1 MMRSML
7 TDAERRALDS
17 LDEPALHRSLL
28 ELLAVPSIT
37 GSVAET
43 ELLHSLAGQAERLGL
58 EVDLWQDDLAGLRVD
73 PEFPGTEAERDEIWG
88 LVASTEQRDGPT
100 VILQGHVDVVPP
112 GDLGAWNGDPF
123 TPRLDGDLVH
133 GRGACDMKAGVAANL
148 AALAAIRASGVS
160 LAGRIALHLVASE
173 EDGGLG
179 AFATLRRGHR
189 GDACLIPE
197 PTALSLI
204 TANCGALTFELLVPG
219 AAAHGSMRTSGVS
232 AIEKF
237 LPLFAGLQAL
247 ERERNAD
254 PDPLLAGYRLAAPLS
269 IGQLSAGDWPSTVP
283 DLLVAHGRY
292 GVLLDED
299 PAAARKA
306 FEQRVAEVCS
316 ADPWLRSHPATVR
329 WTGGQFASGRLPVGH
344 PLRNVVASAHADTTG
359 GSFGPAERG
368 TVPAERGA
376 PYGSDLRLYAGAGIP
391 TLHYGPGDPAHAHSS
406 HERVSLAETVQTART
421 LIVAVLRLMES
432 D

>member
-1 MMRSML
+1 ML
-7 TDAERRALDS
+7 SDAERRALDA
-17 LDEPALHRSLL
+17 LDEPALHRNLL
-28 ELLAVPSIT
+28 ELLAAPSIT
-37 GSVAET
+37 GSAAET

-58 EVDLWQDDLAGLRVD
+58 EVDLWQDDLAGLRAD

-112 GDLGAWNGDPF
+112 GDPAAWPGDPF

-148 AALAAIRASGVS
+148 AALAALRAVE
-160 LAGRIALHLVASE
+160 LNGRIALHLVASE

-204 TANCGALTFELLVPG
+204 TANCGALTFELTVPG
-219 AAAHGSMRTSGVS
+219 AAAHGSMRTAGVS

-237 LPLFAGLQAL
+237 LPLLAGLQEL
-247 ERERNAD
+247 EASRNAD
-254 PDPLLAGYRLAAPLS
+254 PDPLLAGYRIAAPLS

-299 PAAARKA
+299 PAEARVD
-306 FEQRVAEVCS
+306 FERRVAEVCD

-329 WTGGQFASGRLPVGH
+329 WTGGQFASGRLPAGH
-344 PLRNVVASAHADTTG
+344 PLRDVVASAHADTVG
-359 GSFGPAERG
+359 GSSRPAERG
-368 TVPAERGA
+368 AVPVERGA

-391 TLHYGPGDPAHAHSS
+391 TLHYGPGDPADAHSS
-406 HERVSLAETVQTART
+406 HERVSLAETMQTART
-421 LIVAVLRLMES
+421 LIVAALRLTGS
-432 D
+432 SA

>member
-1 MMRSML
+1 MMLRML
-7 TDAERRALDS
+7 TDIERHALDA
-17 LDEPALHRSLL
+17 LDEPALRRNLL
-28 ELLAVPSIT
+28 DLLAVPSIT
-37 GSVAET
+37 GSAAES
-43 ELLHSLAGQAERLGL
+43 ELLHTLAGGAERLGL
-58 EVDLWQDDLAGLRVD
+58 EVDLWQPDLAELRAEPD
-73 PEFPGTEAERDEIWG
+73 FPGTEASRDEIWG

-112 GDLGAWNGDPF
+112 GDLSAWPADPF
-123 TPRLDGDLVH
+123 VPRLDGDLVH

-148 AALAAIRASGVS
+148 AALAALRTVPMH
-160 LAGRIALHLVASE
+160 GRIALHLVASE

-197 PTALSLI
+197 PTGLSLI

-237 LPLFAGLQAL
+237 LPLFTGLQAL
-247 ERERNAD
+247 EASRNAN
-254 PDPLLAGYRLAAPLS
+254 PDPLLAGYEIAAPLS
-269 IGQLSAGDWPSTVP
+269 IGQVSAGDWPSTVP
-283 DLLVAHGRY
+283 DLLVAQGRY

-299 PAAARKA
+299 PADARRA
-306 FEQRVAEVCS
+306 FEQRVAEVCD
-316 ADPWLRSHPATVR
+316 ADPWLRDHPARVR
-329 WTGGQFASGRLPVGH
+329 WTGGQFASGRLAAGH
-344 PLRNVVASAHADTTG
+344 PLRDVVASAHLDTTG
-359 GSFGPAERG
+359 GATG
-368 TVPAERGA
+368 ERGA

-391 TLHYGPGDPAHAHSS
+391 TLHYGPGDPADAHSS

-421 LIVAVLRLMES
+421 LIVAALRLTGS
-432 D
+432 SG

>member
-1 MMRSML
+1 MMLRML
-7 TDAERRALDS
+7 TDAERRALDA
-17 LDEPALHRSLL
+17 LDEPALHRDLL
-28 ELLAVPSIT
+28 DLLMVPSIT
-37 GSVAET
+37 GSAAET
-43 ELLHSLAGQAERLGL
+43 ELLHTLAGRAERLGL
-58 EVDLWQDDLAGLRVD
+58 EVDLWQPDLDELHVD
-73 PEFPGTEAERDEIWG
+73 PDFPGTEAERTEIWG

-112 GDLGAWNGDPF
+112 GDPAAWHGDPF
-123 TPRLDGDLVH
+123 APRLDGDLVH
-133 GRGACDMKAGVAANL
+133 ARGACDMKAGVAANL
-148 AALAAIRASGVS
+148 AALAALRTVE
-160 LAGRIALHLVASE
+160 LNGRIALHLVASE

-197 PTALSLI
+197 PTGLSLI

-237 LPLFAGLQAL
+237 LPLFAGLHAL
-247 ERERNAD
+247 EAERNAD
-254 PDPLLAGYRLAAPLS
+254 PDPLLAGYEIAAPLS

-283 DLLVAHGRY
+283 DLLVACGRY

-299 PAAARKA
+299 PAAARAA
-306 FEQRVAEVCS
+306 FEQRVAEVCEV
-316 ADPWLRSHPATVR
+316 DPWLREHPASVR
-329 WTGGQFASGRLPVGH
+329 WAGGQFASGRLPAGH
-344 PLRNVVASAHADTTG
+344 PLRDVVASAHADTAAG
-359 GSFGPAERG
+359 YGPH
-368 TVPAERGA
+368 ERGA

-391 TLHYGPGDPAHAHSS
+391 TLHYGPGDPADAHSS

-421 LIVAVLRLMES
+421 LIVTALRLTANS